1 MNVIW
6 MTIERLFYFKTAVK
20 LSINFSTSH
29 FYLCIKNNTSL
40 LPIITKNKIGQPFV
54 QFEAIDST
62 NSYAIDSLQ
71 ANLAAHGTAY
81 FAHHQT
87 AGKGQRGKAWH
98 TQPGSNIILSVIVD
112 CTALAMHQQ
121 FKLSVAVALASYDFF
136 SQYAGDETFIKWPN
150 DIYWRDRKAA
160 GILIEN
166 IVKGNM
172 WQWAVVGIGMNI
184 NQTTFGENAKN
195 PVSLKQI
202 TGKHFDTIELA
213 KALCNCLEKR
223 YQQLLIT
230 DFTSLLAEYNQH
242 LYKAGQVVKLKKDTA
257 AFTCTIKQVNAN
269 GQLEVAGAAKDY
281 FEFGE
286 VDWVIL

>member
-6 MTIERLFYFKTAVK
+6 ITIEWLFYFKTAVK

-40 LPIITKNKIGQPFV
+40 LPIIAKNKIGQPFV
-54 QFEAIDST
+54 QFDTIDST

-81 FAHHQT
+81 LAHHQT
-87 AGKGQRGKAWH
+87 AGKGQRGKKWI
-98 TQPGSNIILSVIVD
+98 TEPSRNIILSVIVD
-112 CTALAMHQQ
+112 ATSLTIQQQ
-121 FKLSVAVALASYDFF
+121 FQLSVAVALACCDFF
-136 SQYAGDETFIKWPN
+136 NTYAGNETSIKWPN

-166 IVKGNM
+166 IVKGNV
-172 WQWAVVGIGMNI
+172 WQWAVIGIGMNI
-184 NQTTFGENAKN
+184 NQTAFGENAKN

-202 TGKHFDTIELA
+202 TGKQFDTVELA
-213 KALCNCLEKR
+213 KELCDCLEKR
-223 YQQLLIT
+223 YQQLLAT
-230 DFTSLLAEYNQH
+230 DFTTLLDEYNQQ
-242 LYKAGQVVKLKKDTA
+242 LYKAGQTVKLKKDTA
-257 AFTCTIKQVNAN
+257 TFNCTIKHVNIN
-269 GQLEVAGAAKDY
+269 GQLVVSGAAKDY

-286 VDWVIL
+286 VEWVI

>member
-6 MTIERLFYFKTAVK
+6 MTIERLFYFKIAVK
-20 LSINFSTSH
+20 LSSNSSTSH

-40 LPIITKNKIGQPFV
+40 LPIIAKNKIGQPFV
-54 QFEAIDST
+54 QFETINST

-87 AGKGQRGKAWH
+87 AGKGQRGKEWI
-98 TQPGSNIILSVIVD
+98 TDPTSNIILSVVVD
-112 CTALAMHQQ
+112 STSIGMHQQ
-121 FKLSVAVALASYDFF
+121 FKLSVAVALACYDFF
-136 SQYAGDETFIKWPN
+136 SQYAGDETSIKWPN

-166 IVKGNM
+166 IVKGNV

-184 NQTTFGENAKN
+184 NQTAFGEKAKN

-202 TGKHFDTIELA
+202 TGKQFDTVELA
-213 KALCNCLEKR
+213 KELCDCLEKR
-223 YQQLLIT
+223 YQQLLVT
-230 DFTSLLAEYNQH
+230 DFSTLLDEYNQQ

-257 AFTCTIKQVNAN
+257 TFNCTIKQVNVN

-281 FEFGE
+281 FEFE
-286 VDWVIL
+286 WVI